1 MCIRKVAGACL
12 IALACT
18 GFAHAQQPSTP
29 PPAPEAQDQ
38 TPPVEPVEAG
48 QESPV
53 YKEQVVVSASKNEE
67 ALVNAPAAVSII
79 NSQTIINT
87 ASSSYADVFRS
98 VPGVNVTQTS
108 ARDINITS
116 RGATS
121 TLSTSQL
128 ALIDGRSIYLD
139 FFGFIAWD
147 FLPVN
152 PVEIKQI
159 EVIRGPAS
167 AIWGAN
173 ALTGVVNVITKT
185 PREIQGSSFTVGFGG
200 FNRESSQSREDAGS
214 LFYVSGSHAQAVNER
229 WSYKVSAGVFTQDP
243 LLRPTGAIP
252 NPAGTTYPAFTNTGT
267 TQPKF
272 DLRVDRDFE
281 DGKRLVFQGGVAGT
295 DGILHSGI
303 GPFDIDRGT
312 VLSYGKVNYSKR
324 AFKANFFVNVLDGS
338 ATNLLA

>member
-1 MCIRKVAGACL
+1 MSVRLLVIGVFLVCA
-12 IALACT
+12 T
-18 GFAHAQQPSTP
+18 TAHAQGGAPQPP
-29 PPAPEAQDQ
+29 AQDQ
-38 TPPVEPVEAG
+38 QPTDEVRYE
-48 QESPV
+48 
-53 YKEQVVVSASKNEE
+53 EQVVVSASRTEE
-67 ALVNAPAAVSII
+67 QLVNAPAAVSVISGETI
-79 NSQTIINT
+79 QNSPATNVG
-87 ASSSYADVFRS
+87 DLLRS
-98 VPGVNVTQTS
+98 VPGVNVSQIT

-200 FNRESSQSREDAGS
+200 FNRESSEAERGAGS
-214 LFYVSGSHAQAVNER
+214 LFYVSGSHAQAVNEQ
-229 WSYKVSAGVFTQDP
+229 WAYKVSAGVFTQDP
-243 LLRPTGAIP
+243 LLRPTGLLP
-252 NPAGTTYPAFTNTGT
+252 NGTGTTYPEFTNTGT
-267 TQPKF
+267 TQP
-272 DLRVDRDFE
+272 
-281 DGKRLVFQGGVAGT
+281 
-295 DGILHSGI
+295 
-303 GPFDIDRGT
+303 
-312 VLSYGKVNYSKR
+312 
-324 AFKANFFVNVLDGS
+324 
-338 ATNLLA
+338 

>member
-1 MCIRKVAGACL
+1 MCNRKVAGACL
-12 IALACT
+12 MALACS
-18 GFAHAQQPSTP
+18 GFAHAQQPSAA
-29 PPAPEAQDQ
+29 PAASDAQEQ
-38 TPPVEPVEAG
+38 KPAG
-48 QESPV
+48 EQVDVAQESPV

-67 ALVNAPAAVSII
+67 ELVNAPASVSII

-152 PVEIKQI
+152 PAEIKQI

-243 LLRPTGAIP
+243 LLRPAGAIP
-252 NPAGTTYPAFTNTGT
+252 NNTGTLYPEFTNTGT

-272 DLRVDRDFE
+272 DVRVDRDFE
-281 DGKRLVFQGGVAGT
+281 D
-295 DGILHSGI
+295 
-303 GPFDIDRGT
+303 
-312 VLSYGKVNYSKR
+312 
-324 AFKANFFVNVLDGS
+324 
-338 ATNLLA
+338 